1 MCLNIFFFQFWMFTK
16 LWRIVLD
23 GSSPIIPSRKTFSSV
38 NGKFRAKK
46 KKRKYVRII
55 LPFSILHRTV
65 ASPRESLAVGGK
77 RLPSISDQQQQQQQQ
92 QLPWE
97 ECSQFDSTKLHCNLF
112 WILWFP
118 PAVKT
123 HFHSRKF
130 STDRNFSE
138 NIIVKSQLQ
147 NFFPTENLC
156 RPITFYKI
164 FLSAENFPE
173 WKLALTLDHWR
184 SCREGLRLEGGV
196 FIKQL
201 R

>member
-1 MCLNIFFFQFWMFTK
+1 
-16 LWRIVLD
+16 
-23 GSSPIIPSRKTFSSV
+23 
-38 NGKFRAKK
+38 
-46 KKRKYVRII
+46 

-65 ASPRESLAVGGK
+65 ASPRESLAVGDK

-147 NFFPTENLC
+147 NYFPTENLC
-156 RPITFYKI
+156 RPKQLGNLLRMRQISIETWRFPRRNNEMFVVVSI
-164 FLSAENFPE
+164 FLNACLIFIIF
-173 WKLALTLDHWR
+173 L
-184 SCREGLRLEGGV
+184 LET
-196 FIKQL
+196 KTK
-201 R
+201 